1 MDKTALINCFQDTLN
16 MCNSSKLY
24 SATEKARESTK
35 VYKENFNSKKTHS
48 YLTQEGISLS
58 ENFAEIIV
66 KEGTSLAA
74 AKEYIKFGKTAVL
87 NFANPHNAGG
97 GVQNGAMAQEECLCR
112 SSNLYPCLLT
122 KKAQAEYYDYN
133 KNNTDYSFSDRIIYS
148 EGVTVFKN
156 DNEVPCLMPEQ
167 EWFEVSVITCSAP
180 YIAKRKYTNKA
191 ALEELFKKR
200 IKNIFEAALDNDIK
214 VLVLGAFGCGAF
226 QNPPE
231 IVAVAFREVI
241 EENEYKHYFNK
252 IIFAI
257 KSTVNNDSFAACPNI
272 AAFEMAFDGIPVEL
286 CELRFSA
293 PWSFEQ
299 AAGVVEMPSGR
310 LLKGGAELDD
320 YFKWRGKNK
329 YNGKQFSILG
339 DSISTLEGFNPKG
352 YNVFY
357 KDENCD
363 KSNIHTMKDTWWGKV
378 IDFFGGKLLVNNSW
392 SGSRVTKLSDSNQL
406 FPSACSDERT
416 AGLHI
421 GNVTPDVIM
430 IYLGTNDWCFGT
442 DRKNKGNQKNEL
454 ECFDIAYDRMLAGIK
469 SNYPNAEIWCFL
481 LSSTFM
487 SDNPSFVFPK
497 IYNENNITDYNRI
510 ISDTA
515 EKQKCKLINL
525 WFDEIP
531 YDSVDGTHPNLNGM
545 RTLATKIIRCIDGYE
560 RTEENTRPFW
570 VKSDIYGYECKYSEI
585 NRFMDCGKDEH
596 ELVLTKQ
603 SGDYDFCYCK
613 KCGKYFRDLSLLPV
627 NYTQK
632 EWEELSSLLENKL
645 DYVTLSDNITRILY
659 DNRLSLYSEWQN
671 NKISLEGPILILG
684 REYDCDIV
692 LNNNTVSRIHAVF
705 YFENS
710 TWYIAD
716 FSQNGTWLNGSRM
729 KPKTKYE
736 LFANDLIHIAGIEN
750 MVFYKTS
757 DNFSTNSNFNNSG
770 RIDEISK
777 LSKII
782 DNKYKIFKQIKEGP
796 YIKTYLVQNLNLN
809 TLCLLKM
816 CYKNRMDNINFLML
830 ETNMIKNLHHHMIP
844 KIIDIVDD
852 NEYFG
857 IVEEY
862 FEGENLNNVIK
873 KYGPQSLENVIYWA
887 RQICDVL
894 QYLHTLTPPRIHRDI
909 KPANM
914 ILQSDGQVKLIDFGT
929 MILYH
934 SDQSGDAVIGTR
946 GYAPPEQYS
955 GQVDARTDIFALGMT
970 MHYLLTGI
978 NPIKN
983 YEAVTAIRQINPK
996 FPVRLEKIINK
1007 CTELNAAKRFQ
1018 SCLELLEALNKIN
1031 ISKEG
1036 ILSKI
1041 LKKR

>member
-1 MDKTALINCFQDTLN
+1 MNRTALINCFQDTLN

-48 YLTQEGISLS
+48 YLTQEGITLS

-66 KEGTSLAA
+66 KEGTSFAA

-122 KKAQAEYYDYN
+122 KKAQEEYYDYN

-148 EGVTVFKN
+148 ESVTVFKN

-167 EWFEVSVITCSAP
+167 EWFEISVITCSAP
-180 YIAKRKYTNKA
+180 YIAKRKYTNKV
-191 ALEELFKKR
+191 ALKELFKKR
-200 IKNIFEAALDNDIK
+200 IKNIFEAALDNDIR

-231 IVAVAFREVI
+231 IVAAAFREVI
-241 EENEYKHYFNK
+241 EENEYKYYFNK

-257 KSTVNNDSFAACPNI
+257 KSMVNNDPFDVCPNI
-272 AAFEMAFDGIPVEL
+272 AAFEMAFEGISAEL
-286 CELRFSA
+286 CKLRFSA
-293 PWSFEQ
+293 PWPFEQ
-299 AAGVVEMPSGR
+299 AARVVEMPSGR

-363 KSNIHTMKDTWWGKV
+363 KSGIHKMKDTWWGKV

-392 SGSRVTKLSDSNQL
+392 SGSRVTKLPDSNQL
-406 FPSACSDERT
+406 FPSACSDERI

-430 IYLGTNDWCFGT
+430 IYLGTNDWCFGV
-442 DRKNKGNQKNEL
+442 DRKNTENPKNEL
-454 ECFDIAYDRMLAGIK
+454 EYFDIAYDRMLEKLKA
-469 SNYPNAEIWCFL
+469 NYPSAEIWCFS

-487 SDNPSFVFPK
+487 SNNPSFVFPK
-497 IYNENNITDYNRI
+497 IYYGNNIDDYNKI
-510 ISDTA
+510 IYDIA
-515 EKQKCKLINL
+515 EKQKCKYIRL
-525 WFDEIP
+525 WRDEIP
-531 YDSVDGTHPNLNGM
+531 YDSMDGTHPNLNGM
-545 RTLATKIIRCIDGYE
+545 RTLATKIIRYVDGYE
-560 RTEENTRPFW
+560 RTEANTKNFW
-570 VKSDIYGYECKYSEI
+570 VKSDIYRYECEYSEI
-585 NRFMDCGKDEH
+585 NRFMDCRKDEH
-596 ELVLTKQ
+596 ELVQTGQ
-603 SGDYDFCYCK
+603 NGDYDYCYCK
-613 KCGKYFRDLSLLPV
+613 KCGKYFRDLSLFPI

-632 EWEELSSLLENKL
+632 EWEELSSLLE
-645 DYVTLSDNITRILY
+645 
-659 DNRLSLYSEWQN
+659 
-671 NKISLEGPILILG
+671 
-684 REYDCDIV
+684 
-692 LNNNTVSRIHAVF
+692 
-705 YFENS
+705 
-710 TWYIAD
+710 
-716 FSQNGTWLNGSRM
+716 
-729 KPKTKYE
+729 KTP
-736 LFANDLIHIAGIEN
+736 
-750 MVFYKTS
+750 
-757 DNFSTNSNFNNSG
+757 
-770 RIDEISK
+770 K

-782 DNKYKIFKQIKEGP
+782 DNKYEILKQIKEEP
-796 YIKTYLVQNLNLN
+796 YIKTYLVQNLNSN
-809 TLCLLKM
+809 TFWLLKM
-816 CYKNRMDNINFLML
+816 CHKNQTNNINFLML

-844 KIIDIVDD
+844 EIIDIVDD

-862 FEGENLNNVIK
+862 FEGENLDNVIK
-873 KYGPQSLENVIYWA
+873 KYGPQPLENVIYWA

-909 KPANM
+909 KPANI
-914 ILQSDGQVKLIDFGT
+914 ILQSDGRVKLIDFGI
-929 MILYH
+929 MIIYH
-934 SDQSGDAVIGTR
+934 SDQSRDAVIGTR
-946 GYAPPEQYS
+946 GYAPPEQYI

-978 NPIKN
+978 NPVKN

-1018 SCLELLEALNKIN
+1018 NCLELLEALNKIN